1 LPDNVVACGVH
12 AALLDSQGGA
22 LCEASAPCLS
32 SSPDV
37 RSPRFHLRLELRPS
51 PDPNANSNPNPNPNA
66 NPNPNPNPNA
76 NPNPNPDPNLYLEP
90 HPPPDLELRRG
101 DEMPADATL
110 VISVVAVQEGTEA
123 EGLRQV
129 GFGAIAP
136 FAGCSGSADAG
147 KQPSS
152 SFEREVGSG

>member
-1 LPDNVVACGVH
+1 MACGVH

-37 RSPRFHLRLELRPS
+37 RSPRFHLRLELR
-51 PDPNANSNPNPNPNA
+51 
-66 NPNPNPNPNA
+66 
-76 NPNPNPDPNLYLEP
+76 
-90 HPPPDLELRRG
+90 RG
-101 DEMPADATL
+101 DEMPADSTL

-152 SFEREVGSG
+152 SLEREVG